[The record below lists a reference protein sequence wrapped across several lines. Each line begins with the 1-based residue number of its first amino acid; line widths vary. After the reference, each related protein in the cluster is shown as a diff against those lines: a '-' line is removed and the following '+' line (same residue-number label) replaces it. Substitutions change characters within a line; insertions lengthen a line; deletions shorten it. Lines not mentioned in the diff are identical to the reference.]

1 MAAAKG
7 RAAGSRARGRLRS
20 RGTIQKASS
29 TTGISAS
36 SRSTEFTGDWPYN
49 KSTAMADTERQTGGE
64 VLERTRQET
73 KKPELF
79 KVLLL
84 NDDYTTMDFVIEIL
98 ETIFHKMPAEAHRI
112 MMMVHTQG
120 KGLCG
125 VYPFEVAETK
135 VATVVDRAREHGFPL
150 RAAMEPE

>member
-1 MAAAKG
+1 MA
-7 RAAGSRARGRLRS
+7 
-20 RGTIQKASS
+20 
-29 TTGISAS
+29 
-36 SRSTEFTGDWPYN
+36 EP
-49 KSTAMADTERQTGGE
+49 ERRTGGE
-64 VLERTRQET
+64 VLERTRDQL

-84 NDDYTTMDFVIEIL
+84 NDDYTTMDFVVEIL
-98 ETIFHKMPAEAHRI
+98 ETVFHKQPAEAFRI

-135 VATVVDRAREHGFPL
+135 VASVVDLARENGFPL

>member
-1 MAAAKG
+1 M
-7 RAAGSRARGRLRS
+7 SD
-20 RGTIQKASS
+20 
-29 TTGISAS
+29 TG
-36 SRSTEFTGDWPYN
+36 
-49 KSTAMADTERQTGGE
+49 RQTGGE

-84 NDDYTTMDFVIEIL
+84 NDDYTTMDFVVDVL
-98 ETIFHKMPAEAHRI
+98 ETIFHKPPAEAYRI
-112 MMMVHTQG
+112 MMAVHTQG

-135 VATVVDRAREHGFPL
+135 VASVIERARENGFPL
-150 RAAMEPE
+150 LAAMEPE